1 MYCGRK
7 DCALW
12 EDFLRDKKRG
22 EGDEGMKERKTEYR
36 KKLLTWGLLILCT
49 PVVGGNVLQFAL
61 FHAVH

>member
-49 PVVGGNVLQFAL
+49 PVVGG
-61 FHAVH
+61 